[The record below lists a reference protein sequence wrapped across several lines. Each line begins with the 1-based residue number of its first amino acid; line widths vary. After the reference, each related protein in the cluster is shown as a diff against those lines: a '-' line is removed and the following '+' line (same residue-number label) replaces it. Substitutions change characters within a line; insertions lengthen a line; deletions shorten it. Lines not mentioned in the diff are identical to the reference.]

1 MRRNVSS
8 VSKQFVKKASNLKCV
23 KLSTEEELSK
33 YLEISAYFY
42 NILSQRSSE
51 ERSFSKTHL
60 YLSHLLPSSL
70 SVGDSLGFLSDIQTL
85 NSVISSQEL
94 NLFLFYSLNFL
105 HIWVFCLNGRLCTTC
120 MQCLLRPEED
130 IQSPGTRATET
141 FNSPCGGGN

>member
-51 ERSFSKTHL
+51 ERTFIKTHL
-60 YLSHLLPSSL
+60 YLSHPLPSPL
-70 SVGDSLGFLSDIQTL
+70 SVGDSLGFLSDIQML

-94 NLFLFYSLNFL
+94 NLFLFYSLNFFMHMGIL
-105 HIWVFCLNGRLCTTC
+105 PQWKSMHHMHAVLTEARRGHPIPWN
-120 MQCLLRPEED
+120 
-130 IQSPGTRATET
+130 QSYRG
-141 FNSPCGGGN
+141 F